1 MALLLPVIASAQTNR
16 VPVQV
21 PDTVILEAN
30 ISYDKYADTVLD
42 VMRPKAEA
50 KGKRPGVI
58 MFHGG
63 GWIRST
69 KETMMNS
76 FALPY
81 LEHGFVVCNA
91 EYRLAPVANAPAAV
105 NDALAAAKWFFDH
118 AAQYNV
124 DTNRIIV
131 TGASAG
137 GHLALMVGMVDE
149 SAKLGPV
156 ARVAAIVNGYGI
168 TDVADILE
176 GPHRQ
181 PWAPQWIPEQPGRAE
196 LVKKL
201 SPLTYVR
208 KGLPPI
214 LTVQGGNDRT
224 VPTEQGVRLTKALK
238 DAGVD
243 AEMFTVPEAGHGFT
257 REQWPAVHEQIFT
270 FLMKRGILGDE

>member
-1 MALLLPVIASAQTNR
+1 
-16 VPVQV
+16 
-21 PDTVILEAN
+21 
-30 ISYDKYADTVLD
+30 
-42 VMRPKAEA
+42 
-50 KGKRPGVI
+50 
-58 MFHGG
+58 
-63 GWIRST
+63 
-69 KETMMNS
+69 MNS

-91 EYRLAPVANAPAAV
+91 EYRLAPVATAPAAV
-105 NDALAAAKWFFDH
+105 NDALAAAKWFYDH

-137 GHLALMVGMVDE
+137 GHLALMVGMADE

-168 TDVADILE
+168 TDVADVLE

-181 PWAPQWIPEQPGRAE
+181 SWAPQWIPEQPNRAE
-196 LVKKL
+196 LVKRL

-270 FLMKRGILGDE
+270 FLKKRGLSGGE